1 MQFSIVNGPQNGQL
15 GEINQENGTVSYT
28 PNENFTGSD
37 TFTYKVND
45 GTVDSPEATVT
56 VDVQALP
63 NKPPT
68 AEAVSDTVV
77 QDQSKDIA
85 LKASDS
91 DVDDKL
97 QFSIVNGPQNG
108 QLGEINQENGTVSYT
123 PNENFTGS
131 DTFTYKVNDGT
142 VDSPEATV
150 TVDVQALPNKPPTA
164 EAVSDTVVQDQS
176 KDIALKASDPDVDDK
191 LQFSIVNGPQNGQ
204 LGEINQENGT
214 VSYTPNENFTGSDTF
229 TYKVNDGTVD
239 SPEATVTVDVQ
250 ALPNKP
256 PTAEAVSDTV
266 VQDQSKDIA
275 LKASDPDVDDKL
287 QFSIVNGPQN
297 GQLGEI
303 NQENGTVSYTPNE
316 NFTGSDTFTY
326 KVNDGTVDS
335 PEATVTVDVQALPN
349 KPPTA
354 EAVSDTVV
362 QDQSKDIA
370 LKASYPDV
378 DDKLQFSI
386 VNGPQNGQLG
396 EINQE
401 NGTVSYTPNEN
412 FTGSDT
418 FTYKVND
425 GTVDSPEA
433 TVTVDVQALP
443 NKPPT
448 AEAVSDTVVQDQ
460 SKDIALK
467 ASDPDVDDKLQF
479 SIVNGPQNGQLG
491 EINQENGTV
500 SYTPNENFTGSD
512 TFTYKVNDGT
522 VDSPEAT
529 VTVDVQALPNK
540 PPTAEAVSDTVVQD
554 QSKDIALKASDPDVD
569 DKLQFSIVNGPQNGQ
584 LGEINQE
591 NGTVSYTPNEN
602 FTGSDTFTYKVND
615 GTVDS
620 PEATVTVD
628 VQALPNKPP
637 TAEAVSD
644 TVVQDQSK
652 DIALKASDPD
662 VDDKLQFSIVNGPQ
676 NGQLGEINQENGTV
690 SYTPNENFTGS
701 DTFTY
706 KVNDGTVDSEPATV
720 SITVQTPGNIP
731 TEQQKPSNIPTEQQK
746 PSNIPTEQQKPSNIP
761 TEQQKDKDND
771 GIKDLIDASPDSPS
785 SEFSTTNKLSFG
797 KIVEKGDQQ
806 LIIEPGLNNTQI
818 TITALPAGGKESA
831 VIEAC
836 GHTTLILYSKD
847 TQIINCQNQVRE
859 EN

>member
-1 MQFSIVNGPQNGQL
+1 MNTTTNTVTYTPNPDAIAGSDSFTYTVNDGTVDSQPATVSITLEGISNQPPTAQAVSDTVVQGQSKDIALKASDPDADNELVFFIVNGPQNGQL

-37 TFTYKVND
+37 TFTYVVND
-45 GTVDSPEATVT
+45 LTADSNEATVT

-68 AEAVSDTVV
+68 AEAGSTSVV
-77 QDQSKDIA
+77 QETPKDI
-85 LKASDS
+85 
-91 DVDDKL
+91 KL
-97 QFSIVNGPQNG
+97 N
-108 QLGEINQENGTVSYT
+108 
-123 PNENFTGS
+123 
-131 DTFTYKVNDGT
+131 
-142 VDSPEATV
+142 AT
-150 TVDVQALPNKPPTA
+150 
-164 EAVSDTVVQDQS
+164 
-176 KDIALKASDPDVDDK
+176 DPDVDDK

-275 LKASDPDVDDKL
+275 LKASD
-287 QFSIVNGPQN
+287 
-297 GQLGEI
+297 
-303 NQENGTVSYTPNE
+303 
-316 NFTGSDTFTY
+316 
-326 KVNDGTVDS
+326 
-335 PEATVTVDVQALPN
+335 
-349 KPPTA
+349 
-354 EAVSDTVV
+354 
-362 QDQSKDIA
+362 
-370 LKASYPDV
+370 PDV

-761 TEQQKDKDND
+761 TEQQKDEDND

-785 SEFSTTNKLSFG
+785 SEFSTYK
-797 KIVEKGDQQ
+797 
-806 LIIEPGLNNTQI
+806 
-818 TITALPAGGKESA
+818 
-831 VIEAC
+831 
-836 GHTTLILYSKD
+836 
-847 TQIINCQNQVRE
+847 
-859 EN
+859 